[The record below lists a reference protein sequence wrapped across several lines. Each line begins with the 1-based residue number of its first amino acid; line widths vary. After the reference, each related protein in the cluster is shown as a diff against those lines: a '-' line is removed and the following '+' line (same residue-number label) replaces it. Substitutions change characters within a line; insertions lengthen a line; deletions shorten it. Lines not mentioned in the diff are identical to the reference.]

1 MPSSR
6 RSLQAVRSWCW
17 LLVCSGASLAERASS
32 GGSGFSTERFRI
44 ATSGRC
50 HAPGQFYL
58 AAALFRVFGT
68 HVFVQGVAELLLV
81 SVAAGVLFTILR
93 ERIAL
98 PTGIALLVTAVFVGM
113 EWRLSPE
120 VTSYAPLIVCALL
133 AINLLLEYFA
143 GTDATKLVWTGVC
156 LGVGA
161 WFKHDVAFYLT
172 AGSAAALILSWIAT
186 GPNRPSAWLRPLRAV
201 GLLALRTGAVV
212 LPVVGWV
219 AWKAGPD
226 AWEDL
231 VRFPATHFRIVRG
244 EPYPS
249 ILPPWRALLMW
260 LGAIGS
266 VEKAITALNRF
277 AVWIL
282 ANMPQVT
289 FLVGAAWIVRQR
301 HSLTPDKI
309 AAGLLFLACVPFFW
323 AAAHVQQNTH
333 LATMATLSLL
343 LGALAW
349 TSIPRDDRGTGA
361 RRLLLLAF
369 SVYAVGLLLRPALNA
384 SRIVYFWP
392 DSRTTSIPSV
402 RGILVPR
409 QQLEVYEPIVS
420 FLRDNV
426 APTESIYVGV
436 ARHDAIVMSNQT
448 FYYLAERRSA
458 SRFNELHPRFA
469 DHPDVP
475 AGNHRGNRASARPV
489 RGPVAV
495 WLVDSGVGRDQRPTA
510 RSTPA
515 ARCTSARRVPPE
527 GIRCSRPIR

>member
-1 MPSSR
+1 MLHRLRVWSDRPCDEFHSGAAPVFTLSQCLSVSHFICR
-6 RSLQAVRSWCW
+6 RVEPATRGRAVRWAANGEVVTKSDNRDPLWTAPRSIMAR
-17 LLVCSGASLAERASS
+17 LEGLTHAQLSALVASGAFLVLAPGLFWGIP
-32 GGSGFSTERFRI
+32 GGKSIVGGLRI
-44 ATSGRC
+44 LDGEIPYRDFWTMY
-50 HAPGQFYL
+50 APGQFYL

-289 FLVGAAWIVRQR
+289 FLVGAAWICSSTSQPYARQDR
-301 HSLTPDKI
+301 RGP
-309 AAGLLFLACVPFFW
+309 AVPGMR
-323 AAAHVQQNTH
+323 A
-333 LATMATLSLL
+333 LL
-343 LGALAW
+343 LGCRARAAKHA
-349 TSIPRDDRGTGA
+349 SCDDGHSEPPVGCTGMDQH
-361 RRLLLLAF
+361 
-369 SVYAVGLLLRPALNA
+369 PA
-384 SRIVYFWP
+384 
-392 DSRTTSIPSV
+392 
-402 RGILVPR
+402 
-409 QQLEVYEPIVS
+409 
-420 FLRDNV
+420 
-426 APTESIYVGV
+426 
-436 ARHDAIVMSNQT
+436 
-448 FYYLAERRSA
+448 
-458 SRFNELHPRFA
+458 
-469 DHPDVP
+469 
-475 AGNHRGNRASARPV
+475 
-489 RGPVAV
+489 
-495 WLVDSGVGRDQRPTA
+495 
-510 RSTPA
+510 
-515 ARCTSARRVPPE
+515 
-527 GIRCSRPIR
+527 